1 MKTDPLQTINI
12 CPCGCA
18 AATAHLVRALEFE
31 LLYSGSQ
38 PKSAAAFPEALL
50 TTREQSKVLE
60 PAILLA
66 FAFQF

>member
-18 AATAHLVRALEFE
+18 AATDHLVRALEFE

-38 PKSAAAFPEALL
+38 PKSAEAFPEAPL
-50 TTREQSKVLE
+50 TTREQSKALE